1 MEVNTYQYC
10 ILIASHISK
19 EQRISYLIECLES
32 LIQQDIIIPIYLS
45 ISFENINLQEI
56 TLNTINKSFDSP
68 YLNIVI
74 QNQKTSQMK
83 HFYQLLLDIK
93 DKHNWIM
100 FCDDDDTYKK
110 NRTKQIITYIA
121 SCLQN
126 NDIIGLYESTFNKN
140 HKEQRHEY
148 WMYCVHVTLFIKFYN
163 IVSKH
168 PIIMNDKCCDVLFA
182 EYLRR
187 LNSDKIFIQMKE
199 SYYNY
204 RTENNND
211 SVTGIIQNNKVY
223 YTNKTKPPN
232 KKSKEF
238 IDYVLNFNQYFQN
251 NIRIYLHDTYLRTI
265 VGCSYDKILKMELL
279 NNYDILEYIDINNIN
294 KLKNLHEYLLE
305 ICKELYEI
313 QI

>member
-1 MEVNTYQYC
+1 M
-10 ILIASHISK
+10 
-19 EQRISYLIECLES
+19 
-32 LIQQDIIIPIYLS
+32 
-45 ISFENINLQEI
+45 FINLLGVKEV
-56 TLNTINKSFDSP
+56 FDSK
-68 YLNIVI
+68 L
-74 QNQKTSQMK
+74 
-83 HFYQLLLDIK
+83 
-93 DKHNWIM
+93 
-100 FCDDDDTYKK
+100 
-110 NRTKQIITYIA
+110 
-121 SCLQN
+121 
-126 NDIIGLYESTFNKN
+126 
-140 HKEQRHEY
+140 
-148 WMYCVHVTLFIKFYN
+148 KF
-163 IVSKH
+163 V
-168 PIIMNDKCCDVLFA
+168 
-182 EYLRR
+182 
-187 LNSDKIFIQMKE
+187 SDKVSYIKAFSIDGCLNHFKHDETGLSFLELKKSVKKAIRKISKE

-238 IDYVLNFNQYFQN
+238 IDYILNFNQYFQN

-265 VGCSYDKILKMELL
+265 VGCPYDKILKMELL